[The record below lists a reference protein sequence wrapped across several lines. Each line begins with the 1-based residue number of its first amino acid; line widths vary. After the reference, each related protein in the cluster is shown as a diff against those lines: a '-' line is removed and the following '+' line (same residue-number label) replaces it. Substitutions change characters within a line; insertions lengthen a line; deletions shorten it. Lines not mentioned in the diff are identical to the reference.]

1 MRVVVGAMACSQ
13 GLICLS
19 SDGNRIGDLATC
31 AVVTG
36 CGACLLIG
44 FLTPAVSILI
54 TIATLAKVFS
64 LIPMAGANQLNGKVA
79 SFELIVMAVAIAL
92 LGPGE
97 FSLDARMFGRHEI
110 VIPPASHTPKS

>member
-19 SDGNRIGDLATC
+19 NDGNRMGDLVTC

-44 FLTPAVSILI
+44 ILTPVVSILI
-54 TIATLAKVFS
+54 TIATFAKVFS
-64 LIPMAGANQLNGKVA
+64 WLPMAGANQLDGRVA